1 MLDTAILYQYYV
13 ARMFVQVTKCKH
25 GQHSYLTYLVR
36 ESFRTPKG
44 PRSRTIC
51 NITALPPDTRELIAQ
66 SLRGQSF
73 LPSDQLDL
81 AEALSFGGLAVLH
94 QFWDQLGLER
104 LFEGLNNPR
113 AAGLLKAMIF
123 GRVLFPS
130 SKLALVDHARGTLLA
145 AACGLDQ
152 ATEDFDEDDLYE
164 AMDQLTGRWVGMEK
178 RLYTT
183 GFPQGVSLVL
193 YDLTSVYFEGDGPW
207 GISHYGHSRDHR
219 SDRPQVILAVAAD
232 ALGVPIH
239 LGVLRGNRSDTTT
252 LRGLLTTLRR
262 RFGIK
267 EAVFVFDGGMSSK
280 INLEAVESLKL
291 KYVTRLGAATLDQLI
306 EQLPADQ
313 SPELWDRTELM
324 EIVRADKRYV
334 IAGGPWR
341 QQRDQERRQARLA
354 KAEAELK
361 RMAAVKRK
369 QGNAQKLASQVGRAL
384 QRLKAHK
391 YFDYSVDS
399 HGQLQWSRRADWI
412 QAERVRD
419 GLYLL
424 ATNTTAQEVP
434 ATGVLAHY
442 KNLQEVEDAFC
453 HLKSYLR
460 VRPMF
465 HRRPD
470 RVRNHV
476 RICFIAYW
484 LSAKL
489 ELQWRQKDQTIE
501 VHNLLRQL
509 QCIRLGRLELEGKTF
524 KTVVTHVPKV
534 LNATLDKLGLMPLFA
549 APPAWATA
557 NCSK

>member
-1 MLDTAILYQYYV
+1 
-13 ARMFVQVTKCKH
+13 MFVQVTKCKH

-183 GFPQGVSLVL
+183 GFPQGGSLVL